1 MARRVIHD
9 PWLLITTAFL
19 VGSGLF
25 MVGSASN
32 HVAIEFGRDPSSF
45 GWRHAVHLLMGAVA
59 MFAALSFP
67 YQRLVDRPWKIK
79 AILAVT
85 FSLLLIVLAMPE
97 ISNARRWIPLVFF
110 NLQPSE
116 LAKLSAVVYMADLL
130 ARKQE
135 RINELW
141 SVPFPCLMTVGA
153 MALLVIVEP
162 DLGSAVIPMT
172 VAGVLLFVA
181 GLKWRYIGAFSAVGA
196 VGFVLA
202 VFAEPYRIAR
212 MMTFMDPWA
221 DPLGKGYQLC
231 QSLIAFGNGGMTGMG
246 MGGGL
251 QRALFLPAPHTDFIY
266 SIVGEDYG
274 LVGCL
279 MLLGLFVLLF
289 WRGTRVA
296 MRAPD
301 RFGFYLA
308 MGLTCTLVLQALINM
323 AVCLGMLPTKGLP
336 LPFISYGGTSLVASM
351 AMMGLLLNVSLHSGR

>member
-9 PWLLITTAFL
+9 PWLFLTTALL
-19 VGSGLF
+19 VGGGLF

-32 HVAIEFGRDPSSF
+32 HVALEFGRDPSSF

-67 YQRLVDRPWKIK
+67 YQRLADRPWKIK
-79 AILAVT
+79 ALLGICFA
-85 FSLLLIVLAMPE
+85 LLLIVLAMPE
-97 ISNARRWIPLVFF
+97 IANARRWIPLVFF

-116 LAKLSAVVYMADLL
+116 LAKLVAVIYMADQL

-141 SVPFPCLMTVGA
+141 SVPLPCLITVGA

-162 DLGSAVIPMT
+162 DLGSAVIPLT
-172 VAGVLLFVA
+172 IAGVMMFVA
-181 GLKWRYIGAFSAVGA
+181 GLRWKYIGGFAAVGA

-202 VFAEPYRIAR
+202 VLAEPYRIAR
-212 MMTFMDPWA
+212 MMIFLDPWA
-221 DPLGKGYQLC
+221 EPLGRGYQLC

-246 MGGGL
+246 MGAGQ

-279 MLLGLFVLLF
+279 MLLGAFTLLF
-289 WRGTRVA
+289 WRGTRAA

-308 MGLTCTLVLQALINM
+308 LGLTGTLVLQALINM

-351 AMMGLLLNVSLHSGR
+351 AAMGLLLNVSLHSN